1 MACHDDGHVP
11 TERKC
16 WNNCRSR
23 AFLTSRVAMLN
34 RGMASFNG
42 CVDSAE
48 VASAR
53 AAKSLIVCVL
63 YLIRFGLAGPVL
75 LCGIRNGLQS
85 DLALIH

>member
-1 MACHDDGHVP
+1 MACHDDGHVH

-34 RGMASFNG
+34 RGIVQRL
-42 CVDSAE
+42 CE

-63 YLIRFGLAGPVL
+63 YLIRFGRFGSTL
-75 LCGIRNGLQS
+75 RNQTEMDSSRIWL
-85 DLALIH
+85 